1 MVHVAQYSVLELLT
15 RVAGSWVWFYQWYV
29 CLLYI
34 CSFLLSYYKL
44 LYTWVS
50 MFKQFWYNKHVMAR
64 WTCVVSSGAIG
75 RIVVIRLFEWLISPC
90 IRVHIWSR
98 AEIWLECHGS
108 QVRFTIKPC
117 IFIVN
122 LLILPFLVHLFIGVF
137 VVYKETNRNRS
148 IWILVP

>member
-1 MVHVAQYSVLELLT
+1 MLSSLSTVFEMLLSRTKYSVISKLLHNLGAIWTHYGAVCKSILVHVAQYSVLELLT

-75 RIVVIRLFEWLISPC
+75 RIVVNKA
-90 IRVHIWSR
+90 IWMVDITLHQSTS
-98 AEIWLECHGS
+98 LE
-108 QVRFTIKPC
+108 
-117 IFIVN
+117 
-122 LLILPFLVHLFIGVF
+122 
-137 VVYKETNRNRS
+137 
-148 IWILVP
+148 